1 MLTFSLELTNR
12 EADSVSKLKLV
23 LNLPAS
29 KYRKAAHMGIV
40 NVESCPMIQV
50 LLHFMVNYF
59 LCDIHIFMES
69 VPRM

>member
-40 NVESCPMIQV
+40 NVESCPMISGASTFHGQLFPV
-50 LLHFMVNYF
+50 
-59 LCDIHIFMES
+59 
-69 VPRM
+69 